1 MQTFILPIKT
11 VGFPS
16 HALVNL
22 KKCKYAECYCGI
34 YNTNKYY
41 NIYLFKKK
49 NKYHSVYLPVVLK
62 TFIIF

>member
-16 HALVNL
+16 HALVNK

-34 YNTNKYY
+34 YNTNKYH
-41 NIYLFKKK
+41 NIYLFKKT
-49 NKYHSVYLPVVLK
+49 KYHSVYLLVILK